1 MVVLVFSFKPFD
13 PKFAVNLLAALL
25 GIAGTWLMSR
35 RYAQYF
41 WRNVLYTILFPFF
54 YVIGQCKHARNFFTE
69 KIRTNQDLPDS
80 LSSMVLGIAFLFWA
94 FFFQLIALFL
104 EIHN

>member
-1 MVVLVFSFKPFD
+1 MVSVFLVKPFD
-13 PKFAVNLLAALL
+13 LKFAVNLVAAML

-35 RYAQYF
+35 RYARYF
-41 WRNVLYTILFPFF
+41 WRNVLYTILFPFL
-54 YVIGQCKHARNFFTE
+54 YILGQGKHARNFFTE

-104 EIHN
+104 EVHN